1 MGTAIV
7 HRKLHR
13 ALVAGMLLCGG
24 VVLAGPS
31 QGGGGAEAAFEA
43 HYPHAASPTPA
54 TSSGSGPFA
63 GVDLAAIAVPGLV
76 LRERVDETVDDGGVS
91 LSFAD
96 AQGTVRA
103 VVRVAVGRDE
113 NEARG
118 FLRRS
123 LHAVARIL
131 PEVQDPAL
139 GDVAYA
145 NDGVGRFYVAAAAGN
160 VAYVVRTIAR
170 ASEPEVAPDARML
183 AALVRARMVPG
194 IPQRPVPTLSLPP
207 EVSLHDGAS
216 IVVGGTPGQGVHL
229 RAEGA
234 YVAHG
239 ATGPVVRPSAA
250 GPIAVIAL
258 VADEL
263 GRVGEARAESLAR

>member
-1 MGTAIV
+1 MGTAIMR
-7 HRKLHR
+7 RKLHR

-43 HYPHAASPTPA
+43 HYPHVASPAP
-54 TSSGSGPFA
+54 TSSSRGPFA
-63 GVDLAAIAVPGLV
+63 GVDLAALAVPGLV
-76 LRERVDETVDDGGVS
+76 LAERVDETVDDGGVS

-170 ASEPEVAPDARML
+170 ASDPEVAPDARTL
-183 AALVRARMVPG
+183 AALVRARMVAG
-194 IPQRPVPTLSLPP
+194 IPQRPVPTVALPP
-207 EVSLHDGAS
+207 EVSLHDGAP